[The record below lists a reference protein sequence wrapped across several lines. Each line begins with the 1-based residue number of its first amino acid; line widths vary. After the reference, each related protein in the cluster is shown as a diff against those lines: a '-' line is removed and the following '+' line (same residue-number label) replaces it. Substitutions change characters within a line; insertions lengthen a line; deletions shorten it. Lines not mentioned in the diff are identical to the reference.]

1 VHHCGGL
8 VASSNALA
16 LTGLPT
22 SMLHK
27 IRTICIA
34 FFVSGA
40 SMAAFAE
47 QMTVDDLQQICSG
60 RDTASQNACRFYIL
74 GVVEGA
80 SVGTGRNV
88 SGRTLCIAAEEIPSP
103 ALADAVKQKM
113 RADLIAFPE
122 DKSLAASGFVIA
134 AAMKSYPCN
143 NRIEK

>member
-1 VHHCGGL
+1 
-8 VASSNALA
+8 VASSNALV

-22 SMLHK
+22 SMLHM

-40 SMAAFAE
+40 PMAFAE
-47 QMTVDDLQQICSG
+47 QMTVDDLQQVCSG
-60 RDTASQNACRFYIL
+60 RDIESQNACRFYIL

-113 RADLIAFPE
+113 RDDLIAFPG

-134 AAMKSYPCN
+134 AAMKSYPCKN
-143 NRIEK
+143 PIEK